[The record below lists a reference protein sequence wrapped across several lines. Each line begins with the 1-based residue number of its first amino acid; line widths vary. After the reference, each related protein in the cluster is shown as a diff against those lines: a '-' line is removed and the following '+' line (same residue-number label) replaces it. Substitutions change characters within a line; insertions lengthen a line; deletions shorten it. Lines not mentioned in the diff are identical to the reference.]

1 MAFSSIR
8 RTTLSAVAVFLAP
21 LPSAANVDLDF
32 SPVTMMAVLG
42 DVVEVRLIARSDNA
56 AAECMQ
62 AVAMIIEWDATTLEF
77 VEATQDDA
85 DFTWLTS
92 GFLNDPDGINDDLLD
107 GNIKFSALA
116 SPGGPFADVPPEGFV
131 ITTLRFRAAAVSPGT
146 QIRYLPSLGQF
157 GQTIVFGCDGP
168 QQDVTGDISGTA
180 SVVIAGPTPAVSD
193 YGIAAMWVAILLSG
207 ICVLARRQPG
217 TESSH

>member
-1 MAFSSIR
+1 MTLGSIKR
-8 RTTLSAVAVFLAP
+8 ITLSAVAVFFAP
-21 LPSAANVDLDF
+21 LPSAANVNLDF
-32 SPVTMMAVLG
+32 SPVTTTVLLG

-62 AVAMIIEWDATTLEF
+62 AVAMIIEWDATALEF

-92 GFLNDPDGINDDLLD
+92 GLLNDPDGINDDLLD

-116 SPGGPFADVPPEGFV
+116 SPAGPFADVPPEGLV
-131 ITTLRFRAAAVSPGT
+131 VTTLRLRAAAVSPGT

-157 GQTIVFGCDGP
+157 CQTIVFGCDGP
-168 QQDVTGDISGTA
+168 QQDVTGEISGTA
-180 SVVIAGPTPAVSD
+180 TVVIAGPTPAVSD
-193 YGIAAMWVAILLSG
+193 YGVAAMWVAILLSG
-207 ICVLARRQPG
+207 IYVLARRQRG
-217 TESSH
+217 AE